1 MKNAFLKLHLAP
13 VRHIFLALPFFA
25 ALLLTACTERT
36 PAQQHTAKLNV
47 VEMFVSKGQRFSC
60 STDFPQAE
68 CVRELSAIRDVLSL
82 YHAEELGP
90 WHWILVVADDWKP
103 LLRTLGGHS
112 TSPAMTSY
120 IDRETLLEGSFFVP
134 SAARAFELQREF
146 HLPLEE
152 LLTRTLTHELGHAF
166 CGDPDEIR
174 TEQAAAQIRRGL
186 YPACGLEAMRG
197 GKKPVR
203 ADIAK

>member
-1 MKNAFLKLHLAP
+1 MKNALLILRRASGSRVFLT
-13 VRHIFLALPFFA
+13 LPFFA
-25 ALLLTACTERT
+25 ALLLTACTDRT
-36 PAQQHTAKLNV
+36 QAQQHTAKLTV

-60 STDFPQAE
+60 STDFPRAE
-68 CVRELSAIRDVLSL
+68 CVRELLAIRDVLSL
-82 YHAEELGP
+82 YHAEELGS
-90 WHWILVVADDWKP
+90 WHWILVVADAWKP
-103 LLRTLGGHS
+103 LLRELGGHS

-166 CGDPDEIR
+166 CSDPDEIR

-197 GKKPVR
+197 AKKPVR